1 MAAVTMAEVGDPA
14 ATRRIEKP
22 LVVAKLATPVLP
34 ELKRGLEALA
44 EARRFA
50 RDLDAGLWD
59 FAFEI
64 SEMRRSKISNSGLR
78 WLVLGGFAEHGIET
92 TRTDSSKRTFRHP
105 HRVLFGRRSCFVIS
119 ERGAEQAQE
128 IKLTGPARQAG
139 DHAASRSASNS
150 IRNGEPRDVPVPRW
164 DRNRHELWLGS
175 TVVTRFKMPAA
186 GPEAILTVFEESGWP
201 PHIED
206 PLSPVGAQ
214 VASLPLYDAVQC
226 LNKTQKQPV
235 LRFLADGA
243 NLGVRWEL
251 CSQCASDRVDGD
263 A

>member
-14 ATRRIEKP
+14 ATRRIDKP
-22 LVVAKLATPVLP
+22 LVVDKLVSHVLP

-44 EARRFA
+44 EAHRFA
-50 RDLDAGLWD
+50 RDLNASLWD
-59 FAFEI
+59 FAVEI
-64 SEMRRSKISNSGLR
+64 SELRRWRISNSGLR

-92 TRTDSSKRTFRHP
+92 TRSDSPKRTFRHP
-105 HRVLFGRRSCFVIS
+105 HRMLFGRRSCFVIT

-128 IKLTGPARQAG
+128 IELAGLGRQAG
-139 DHAASRSASNS
+139 KHVASTSVGNS
-150 IRNGEPRDVPVPRW
+150 VRNEDPREAPLPKW
-164 DRNRHELWLGS
+164 DRNRHELMLGS

-201 PHIED
+201 QHIED
-206 PLSPVGAQ
+206 PLSPAGAQ
-214 VASLPLYDAVQC
+214 VPSLPLYDAVQC

-235 LRFLADGA
+235 LRFLADSA

-251 CSQCASDRVDGD
+251 YSQLASDHADGD
-263 A
+263 T